1 MGRVLALAFLVLLA
15 LPIFAQGPD
24 WQHVDV
30 YQLDPALAVA
40 RLTPAEK
47 RQISRF
53 VSKHLQPDSDEC
65 VSMPDGPG
73 PSFYIAPLGRPS
85 LYVVRAGS
93 GCGGANNSP
102 GWLVGM
108 RGGRPYILADIY
120 GWGLGVQP
128 HASHGL
134 HDFVTGWHMA
144 ANDFGLSYFRYNGTV
159 YRQIGK
165 HEVISCDGTE
175 STLNNACYK
184 EGGRP
189 RDTTPPEQ

>member
-1 MGRVLALAFLVLLA
+1 MPTRPSPRPCWTRFQAWRACPSTLRTRWTKGVTVSSMGRVLALAFLVLLA

-93 GCGGANNSP
+93 GCGGA
-102 GWLVGM
+102 
-108 RGGRPYILADIY
+108 
-120 GWGLGVQP
+120 
-128 HASHGL
+128 
-134 HDFVTGWHMA
+134 
-144 ANDFGLSYFRYNGTV
+144 
-159 YRQIGK
+159 
-165 HEVISCDGTE
+165 
-175 STLNNACYK
+175 
-184 EGGRP
+184 
-189 RDTTPPEQ
+189 